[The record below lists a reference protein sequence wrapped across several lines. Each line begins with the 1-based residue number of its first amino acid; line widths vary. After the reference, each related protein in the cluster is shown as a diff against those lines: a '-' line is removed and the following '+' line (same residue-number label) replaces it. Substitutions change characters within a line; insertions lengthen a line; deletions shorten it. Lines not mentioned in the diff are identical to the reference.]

1 MRVLSTDVHI
11 RPTLRPRRPPAQGRR
26 KSNAMPPLRLALA
39 TSAAEGSEL
48 RDECGRHG
56 GAKITTRKRS
66 SRVAFCDRAT
76 SPKVPARCDP
86 EMSMVIG
93 CAGLPRRAF
102 QGAHPN
108 ATLLAS
114 NHSAAFFRATATC
127 PRTGLAMV
135 ELVPCALRSARL
147 ADVGAY
153 LTDLGREC
161 TPSSHVTGRE
171 ATNSCAIHVQTYA
184 LRHHPHVAFLQAGRC
199 TMVTGVS
206 TCVARVDT
214 GTVLL
219 VGQLDTSLITEKDRL
234 SNFHGGLAAWRPGG
248 LAAWRPWRW
257 RLAVRGLQAKQTCGL
272 RLHRA
277 TERSSK
283 IIKAPAS
290 RRRAPKTKS
299 ECA

>member
-1 MRVLSTDVHI
+1 MSYGQMCI
-11 RPTLRPRRPPAQGRR
+11 FGRR
-26 KSNAMPPLRLALA
+26 RDCGALLRRGDANPTRCRHCALRWQNQQQKDQNCAMDA
-39 TSAAEGSEL
+39 
-48 RDECGRHG
+48 GRHG

-114 NHSAAFFRATATC
+114 NHSAAFFRAAATC

-184 LRHHPHVAFLQAGRC
+184 PRHHPHVAFLQAGRC

-219 VGQLDTSLITEKDRL
+219 VGQLDTSLIAEKDRL

-248 LAAWRPWRW
+248 CAASRARSSSQANVRPTAAPR
-257 RLAVRGLQAKQTCGL
+257 
-272 RLHRA
+272 

-290 RRRAPKTKS
+290 PARTENEVGMRLTRD
-299 ECA
+299 